1 MYNNT
6 KDVNQHCAGENHVE
20 IVTEDG
26 EDVMVRYK
34 RSAGECRYKKGQW
47 AACDQM
53 TMVRDVTSDVTSV
66 MSTQSS

>member
-1 MYNNT
+1 M
-6 KDVNQHCAGENHVE
+6 E

-47 AACDQM
+47 AAFDQM
-53 TMVRDVTSDVTSV
+53 TMVRDVTSDVISV
-66 MSTQSS
+66 MSTHPS

>member
-1 MYNNT
+1 M
-6 KDVNQHCAGENHVE
+6 E

-47 AACDQM
+47 AACDKM
-53 TMVRDVTSDVTSV
+53 TMVRDVTCDVSSV
-66 MSTQSS
+66 MSTHLS